1 METKEH
7 LQAYLDRLSKKYDA
21 VIAKHGYGVRPSHVS
36 ADLAHISYRM
46 ETTYQKLAALELEE

>member
-1 METKEH
+1 METKEQ

-21 VIAKHGYGVRPSHVS
+21 LLGKHGYGVRPSYVS
-36 ADLAHISYRM
+36 ADLADLSYRM